1 MSEVRTVPPAQ
12 ESSASYTY
20 RVEDVEE
27 AFAGGQAVV
36 GVDPLHSSHRE
47 KHPNGRPKSEE
58 DGGLVDQLGI
68 VCRHLGEGDLGLF
81 RETGSMLVLQVLRC
95 SRTATSSALT
105 CPKPMSRYWQ
115 SLLSLVPSGPA
126 CPLCPG
132 AAAPRSLAPC
142 SNTERT
148 LQGQILQRGR
158 ELPSPLPLQNQG
170 WRW

>member
-1 MSEVRTVPPAQ
+1 MSEAHAVPPAQ
-12 ESSASYTY
+12 EGSASYTY

-68 VCRHLGEGDLGLF
+68 VCRDLGEGDLGLF
-81 RETGSMLVLQVLRC
+81 RETDSVLVLLVLHC

-132 AAAPRSLAPC
+132 AAAPCSLAPC
-142 SNTERT
+142 SNTEGT

-158 ELPSPLPLQNQG
+158 ELPSPLPLQSQG